1 MLTPKVLTKAKE
13 RMIVL
18 HPLPRIDEI
27 RYYNNTHTD
36 TKLEYLYK
44 GHLGHLGTCALCRH
58 HESSQEIWCVA
69 VYVPLIVL
77 CKFIEHLQPCT
88 P

>member
-27 RYYNNTHTD
+27 RYTYLE
-36 TKLEYLYK
+36 KKLMALEYSF
-44 GHLGHLGTCALCRH
+44 ALD
-58 HESSQEIWCVA
+58 
-69 VYVPLIVL
+69 
-77 CKFIEHLQPCT
+77 
-88 P
+88 

>member
-27 RYYNNTHTD
+27 RYGYKNIDNF
-36 TKLEYLYK
+36 EYSRVLL
-44 GHLGHLGTCALCRH
+44 LGRRAGGWA
-58 HESSQEIWCVA
+58 
-69 VYVPLIVL
+69 PVL
-77 CKFIEHLQPCT
+77 FADITNQA
-88 P
+88 